1 MMVLGQYRAVPVG
14 TWWNW
19 DSMGRYWLVLGGA
32 GEGAGGKSIGE
43 KKVTGGHKDSHTD
56 EIVKTESEFWT
67 RNLQYY
73 PVTNPPVEHTWK
85 HTWKLFGHLCKDP
98 HCSSWRRQAL
108 DILRHHGQPLS
119 PQIELLQSWEK
130 REKSG
135 ILFSWNV
142 EWFSEKKLDISFED
156 IQHFSQLL
164 GLVATHD
171 SKQVLHSLQLVILQ
185 STVD

>member
-1 MMVLGQYRAVPVG
+1 M
-14 TWWNW
+14 W
-19 DSMGRYWLVLGGA
+19 RYWLVLGGA

-98 HCSSWRRQAL
+98 HCSFVRRPAL

-119 PQIELLQSWEK
+119 PQIELLQS
-130 REKSG
+130 
-135 ILFSWNV
+135 
-142 EWFSEKKLDISFED
+142 
-156 IQHFSQLL
+156 
-164 GLVATHD
+164 
-171 SKQVLHSLQLVILQ
+171 
-185 STVD
+185 